1 MNASECDK
9 HKDLKDVET
18 FFSHPW
24 PTWFRYRCLS
34 LCRWIAIRTGATAAK
49 MSKKL
54 DASTA
59 YVSECD
65 EHDFQP
71 FVIHPWLKRFRCRR
85 WCTDRIAQV
94 RKRLRQGWICNDF
107 MIWTIC
113 GSIDNKRIG
122 DVDWPSKSTAAK
134 DCIHNRF
141 NAHLEEFSF

>member
-1 MNASECDK
+1 MSR
-9 HKDLKDVET
+9 L
-18 FFSHPW
+18 FSVIHGQHGLGIAV
-24 PTWFRYRCLS
+24 C

-94 RKRLRQGWICNDF
+94 RKRLRQG
-107 MIWTIC
+107 
-113 GSIDNKRIG
+113 
-122 DVDWPSKSTAAK
+122 
-134 DCIHNRF
+134 
-141 NAHLEEFSF
+141 